1 MAGVSYCVERKE
13 KQPAAG
19 PGRCSI
25 KWFINARQKEAQPG
39 SAGRERERERGTA
52 SEHHSVHTIVAVQQS
67 THINTPPSSLSF
79 SRSLSL
85 SLSHTHA
92 RTLSHTDTHA
102 GVQRQCSVQWCRA
115 VHLLHDVFWSSLIRT
130 VSVLFSAVTDN
141 SVNKRCQRRAVSYCP
156 LT

>member
-92 RTLSHTDTHA
+92 RTLSHTDTRTL
-102 GVQRQCSVQWCRA
+102 GCRG
-115 VHLLHDVFWSSLIRT
+115 
-130 VSVLFSAVTDN
+130 SAVCSGAEQCTF
-141 SVNKRCQRRAVSYCP
+141 STMSFGP
-156 LT
+156 L

>member
-1 MAGVSYCVERKE
+1 MLGRKRHS
-13 KQPAAG
+13 QAAQ
-19 PGRCSI
+19 
-25 KWFINARQKEAQPG
+25 A
-39 SAGRERERERGTA
+39 ERERERGTA

-92 RTLSHTDTHA
+92 RTLSHTHA